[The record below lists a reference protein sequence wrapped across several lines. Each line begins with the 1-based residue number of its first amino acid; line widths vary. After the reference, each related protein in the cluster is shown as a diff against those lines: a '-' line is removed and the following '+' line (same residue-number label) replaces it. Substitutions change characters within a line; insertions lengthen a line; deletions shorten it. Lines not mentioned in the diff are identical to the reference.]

1 MANVHQRLQ
10 LHYGPAYG
18 IEVFSK
24 PGEGTDVILSLPLP
38 GLAAGNGRKILLRR
52 NELEME
58 DCMLSG
64 VYCTAANA
72 APAGK
77 RL

>member
-38 GLAAGNGRKILLRR
+38 GVTPVIEG
-52 NELEME
+52 E
-58 DCMLSG
+58 
-64 VYCTAANA
+64 T
-72 APAGK
+72 P
-77 RL
+77 